1 MTIYK
6 STKNIFFL
14 ILVKYV
20 PYTVYGIMLLS
31 LIREYIVSENLNNKL
46 LISIL
51 ILTIMFGLLIGF
63 VEKILKTNY
72 RIENSALHID
82 SGFTK
87 REIYISNIQS
97 LTHSNYTG
105 YGRKPGLD
113 VKGLKLIYESGRMI
127 FVTPEKSEEFINN
140 LKSVNQKIIIQ

>member
-6 STKNIFFL
+6 STKNIFLL

-20 PYTVYGIMLLS
+20 PYSVYTIIMFS
-31 LIREYIVSENLNNKL
+31 LVREYITSESLNNRL
-46 LISIL
+46 LISIV
-51 ILTIMFGLLIGF
+51 ILTIMFGLLIWF
-63 VEKILKTNY
+63 VEKILKTDY
-72 RIENSALHID
+72 RIEGSTLHVD

-87 REIYISNIQS
+87 REIHISNIQS
-97 LTHSNYTG
+97 LTDSNYTG

-113 VKGLKLIYESGRMI
+113 VKGLKLIYESGRMLYI
-127 FVTPEKSEEFINN
+127 TPESTEEFINN